1 MEARP
6 PPPSLSPRGSPS
18 PTLSAAST
26 AERGGVGL
34 VLPPSCGDLLLAPK
48 CVPDEPVGA
57 ARHRPP
63 RARFQ
68 SVCRR
73 VLWPRSRE
81 THTRSWVEASFHKRE
96 CVKYIPN
103 PKDDFRCFCG
113 LLPEHHRAGASA
125 SGSESPSDL
134 WTAARCTVTSP
145 TDAYGTVEFQGGPHS
160 VKAQYVRLAHDTRP
174 DQILQL
180 FTREWSLELPKLLI
194 TVHGGKANFE
204 LQPRLKKVLRK
215 GLLRAAKTTGAWIFT
230 GGTNTG
236 VTRQVGDALVSE
248 RSQRGPGPG
257 RVVSI
262 GIAPWGIVE
271 GNRELVARGREVPYH
286 AIASPR
292 SRMAVLNPRHA
303 YFLMVDNGTSGRY
316 GAEVVLRRKL
326 EKYISMQKLNPNTH
340 CSTPV
345 VCLVIE
351 GGTNTIRAV
360 LEYVTDSPPVPV
372 VVCDGS
378 GRAADL
384 IAFTHKYA
392 SENGEQSVLENMK
405 EYLISTIMRIFE
417 VGPEQAECLYQELLA
432 CTRKK
437 HLITVFRMSDR
448 QDVAPELDQTI
459 LTALFKSQHLSPSEQ
474 LQLALT
480 WNRVDIARSEI
491 FVYGQEWPPG
501 ALEEAMM
508 QALEHD
514 RLDFV
519 KLLLENGVSMRKF
532 LTIPR
537 LEELYNSKNGPSNTL
552 GYILRDVRPHI
563 PRGYVYTLHDIGLV
577 INKLMGGAYRAQ
589 YTRRKFRMIYTKV
602 MKKSPHVQRNSSS
615 FIRYVG
621 NQNATL
627 SLLAETLPSSPDMP
641 YFDHPFN
648 ELLTWAVLTK
658 RQQMALL
665 MWQHG
670 EEALA
675 KALVA
680 AKLYKAMA
688 HEAAEDDLEAEV
700 YEELRSYGKEF
711 ENIALELLDFCY
723 RQDDDQTQKLLTC
736 ELQNWSGQTC
746 LSLAVSANHR
756 ALLAHPCSQII
767 LADLW
772 MGGLRTRK
780 NTNLKV
786 ILGLLCPAYITQLEF
801 KSREELQLM
810 PQTEEEHQL
819 GLEEDEDESVEGGAA
834 GGTRAD
840 PTLHRNT
847 EPDIE
852 KKNIARM
859 LSMRA
864 KQTIEKPP
872 TSVLV
877 TKPKKKPQVLIM
889 DPGPRESVVTENG
902 KVVLDDGQLN
912 PLLQFP
918 YDHYDLKK
926 EERPL
931 KLRKKLYEFYTAPIS
946 KFWGHSIAYMVFLF
960 TFSYVVLVRMPAS
973 PSWSELYV
981 IGYITAFGGEK
992 IRELLSAEPVGLR
1005 HKLAV
1010 WAWNMWNPCD
1020 IAVVFFFLAGLVL
1033 RLQSKLMS
1041 VGRLLFCVDIIYW
1054 YLRIFTI
1061 LSVNKYLGPL
1071 VTMMDK
1077 MVKNMIYFVVL
1088 LLVVLV
1094 SFGVCRQAILNPDK
1108 DANWG
1113 LIKDIFYQG
1122 EVFADGIDPPCGEG
1136 LDEDG
1141 KPLTPCHTGRWVS
1154 PVVMALYLLVAN
1166 ILLINLL
1173 IAVFNNIFNEV
1184 NAISHQVWMFQ
1195 RFTVV
1200 MEYEQKPVLPPP
1212 FIIISHLYLL
1222 VKYVLRKVRGQRSE
1236 TYDNGL
1242 KLFLETDDLERLHDF
1257 EEECVEGYFR
1267 EKDMKLQVSMEERV
1281 KSINERV
1288 DHISQKVEDVIQKE
1302 NAHSAAY
1309 QNLEFLLRKL
1319 EELSDQ
1325 TVSHLGVIHRFMA
1338 TQGRDAP
1345 SLNAP
1350 FPMTLSGS
1358 AQDVGQ
1364 GQGSPSLP
1372 DGTRPRRFSDRSDLE
1387 GQTAQRERG
1396 ASETSGS
1403 ANELTALGH
1412 TLGPP
1417 FVQPFAQ
1424 PFGQPFGQPYPRRR
1438 PVRSWTEVRAER
1450 SGDILEPLALS
1461 AKQGVLVEEGQEEEE
1476 DDDSIESD
1484 LDDLADMAAPPAV
1497 AVVPAGCGAAAAVP
1511 PAVPPRVQRVRKTS
1525 EVEWP
1530 RRVRGRE
1537 RSQSLG
1543 GDDLD
1548 KNNEG
1553 ELETRFMRT
1562 QSQSE
1567 GSAPPPGYFPPRR
1580 QLSQTHSEPE
1590 GGAGGPGPALSGV
1603 LAVSGT
1609 LEAHPR
1615 VKVLPSSRAAL
1626 RTMHTE
1632 YTSITDELETVCG
1645 LLSPSRTEQLSLG
1658 DAALLAHRTRHASE
1672 MSNPEM
1678 AMFLEKETLR
1688 DAEESDYQ
1696 LMSDLIQHRYHEE
1709 EEEGDDPVAQL
1720 DRERFG
1726 NNAFFLTV
1734 TDETALESGAAAGA
1748 RRASMVRSAAVEG
1761 AGPRRRPPS
1770 PRRSSTRP
1778 ASSAAASAT
1787 PPSPRRPPPASAAS
1801 PTATRRRCARRRR
1814 GSAGGPRGVRG
1825 RVVRLAVTS
1834 SDVLSVQ

>member
-1 MEARP
+1 MK
-6 PPPSLSPRGSPS
+6 SKKKK
-18 PTLSAAST
+18 
-26 AERGGVGL
+26 V
-34 VLPPSCGDLLLAPK
+34 
-48 CVPDEPVGA
+48 
-57 ARHRPP
+57 
-63 RARFQ
+63 
-68 SVCRR
+68 
-73 VLWPRSRE
+73 E
-81 THTRSWVEASFHKRE
+81 TTTRSWVEASFQKRE
-96 CVKYIPN
+96 CVKFIPN
-103 PKDDFRCFCG
+103 AKDDYRCCCG
-113 LLPEHHRAGASA
+113 LAADQHRAGTSLAGSA
-125 SGSESPSDL
+125 SGAESPSEQ
-134 WTAARCTVTSP
+134 WTPARCTVAAP

-160 VKAQYVRLAHDTRP
+160 LKAQYVRLAHDTRP

-180 FTREWSLELPKLLI
+180 FTREWTLELPKLLI

-230 GGTNTG
+230 SGTNTG

-248 RSQRGPGPG
+248 RAQRGPG

-271 GNRELVARGREVPYH
+271 GHSDLVARGREVPYH

-292 SRMAVLNPRHA
+292 SRMAVLNNRHA
-303 YFLMVDNGTSGRY
+303 YFLMVDNGTQGRY

-326 EKYISMQKLNPNTH
+326 EKYISMQKLNPSTH

-392 SENGEQSVLENMK
+392 TESGEQTVLENMK
-405 EYLISTIMRIFE
+405 EYLITTIMRIFE
-417 VGPEQAECLYQELLA
+417 VGPEKAECLYQELLA

-448 QDVAPELDQTI
+448 QDAPQELDQTI

-491 FVYGQEWPPG
+491 FVYGQEWPAG

-627 SLLAETLPSSPDMP
+627 SLLAETLPTSADMP

-658 RQQMALL
+658 RQHMALL

-688 HEAAEDDLEAEV
+688 HEAAEDDLEAEI

-711 ENIALELLDFCY
+711 ENIALELLDYCY

-786 ILGLLCPAYITQLEF
+786 ILGLLCPAYIPQLEF

-819 GLEEDEDESVEGGAA
+819 GLEEDEEESVEGGPGGAA
-834 GGTRAD
+834 GKRAAD
-840 PTLHRNT
+840 GQHRNT

-852 KKNIARM
+852 
-859 LSMRA
+859 
-864 KQTIEKPP
+864 
-872 TSVLV
+872 
-877 TKPKKKPQVLIM
+877 VLIM
-889 DPGPRESVVTENG
+889 EPRESLVQENG
-902 KVVLDDGQLN
+902 KVVLDDGQSN

-918 YDHYDLKK
+918 TDFYDLKK

-931 KLRKKLYEFYTAPIS
+931 KLEKKLYEFYTAPIS
-946 KFWGHSIAYMVFLF
+946 KFWGHSIAYMVFLY
-960 TFSYVVLVRMPAS
+960 TFSYVVLVRMPDM
-973 PSWSELYV
+973 PTWPELYV
-981 IGYITAFGGEK
+981 IGYVTAFGCEK
-992 IRELLSAEPVGLR
+992 VRELLSAEPVGLR

-1020 IAVVFFFLAGLVL
+1020 VVVVLFFLVGLVL
-1033 RLQSKLMS
+1033 RLQAALMS

-1094 SFGVCRQAILNPDK
+1094 SFGVCRQAILFPDNE
-1108 DANWG
+1108 ANWN
-1113 LIKDIFYQG
+1113 LVKNIFFQPYFMLYG
-1122 EVFADGIDPPCGEG
+1122 EVFADAIDPPCGGEG
-1136 LDEDG
+1136 EG
-1141 KPLTPCHTGRWVS
+1141 PCRTGRWVS
-1154 PVVMALYLLVAN
+1154 PVVMSLYLLVAN

-1212 FIIISHLYLL
+1212 FILLSHLYMLAQF
-1222 VKYVLRKVRGQRSE
+1222 VLRKLRGQRSE

-1242 KLFLETDDLERLHDF
+1242 KLFLENDDLERLHDF

-1267 EKDMKLQVSMEERV
+1267 EKDAKLLSSMEERV
-1281 KSINERV
+1281 RTINERV

-1302 NAHSAAY
+1302 NAHTSTY
-1309 QNLEFLLRKL
+1309 QNIEFHLRKL

-1345 SLNAP
+1345 SAQAP
-1350 FPMTLSGS
+1350 FPFPFPFANMTGS
-1358 AQDVGQ
+1358 SQDVQSQSAGLVAA
-1364 GQGSPSLP
+1364 GLQGSPVVP
-1372 DGTRPRRFSDRSDLE
+1372 DGNRFRRFSERSELE
-1387 GQTAQRERG
+1387 GQPPGR
-1396 ASETSGS
+1396 SETSGS
-1403 ANELTALGH
+1403 ATELATALASP
-1412 TLGPP
+1412 GPP
-1417 FVQPFAQ
+1417 F
-1424 PFGQPFGQPYPRRR
+1424 PRRR
-1438 PVRSWTEVRAER
+1438 PVRSYTEVRPER
-1450 SGDILEPLALS
+1450 ADNVFEQHAGLQAKPCVLMEECLE
-1461 AKQGVLVEEGQEEEE
+1461 
-1476 DDDSIESD
+1476 DSTESD
-1484 LDDLADMAAPPAV
+1484 LDDAADVPITMSLSTSATVASPPGSVPSSVPGSVAGPLPGICAAGPGLRP
-1497 AVVPAGCGAAAAVP
+1497 
-1511 PAVPPRVQRVRKTS
+1511 QRIRRAS
-1525 EVEWP
+1525 ETDWAK
-1530 RRVRGRE
+1530 RGRGRE

-1548 KNNEG
+1548 KNVEAD
-1553 ELETRFMRT
+1553 LETRFMRT

-1567 GSAPPPGYFPPRR
+1567 GSALPPSYFQTRR

-1590 GGAGGPGPALSGV
+1590 GYGSGSGV
-1603 LAVSGT
+1603 LAAMGAASVAMVTAGSASRISGGSRDGEPGAGGERGVT
-1609 LEAHPR
+1609 WAEDRDVAPR
-1615 VKVLPSSRAAL
+1615 CMVLPAARATL
-1626 RTMHTE
+1626 RAMHTE
-1632 YTSITDELETVCG
+1632 YTRFRNPSFVPGRG
-1645 LLSPSRTEQLSLG
+1645 LW
-1658 DAALLAHRTRHASE
+1658 
-1672 MSNPEM
+1672 
-1678 AMFLEKETLR
+1678 
-1688 DAEESDYQ
+1688 
-1696 LMSDLIQHRYHEE
+1696 
-1709 EEEGDDPVAQL
+1709 
-1720 DRERFG
+1720 
-1726 NNAFFLTV
+1726 
-1734 TDETALESGAAAGA
+1734 
-1748 RRASMVRSAAVEG
+1748 
-1761 AGPRRRPPS
+1761 
-1770 PRRSSTRP
+1770 
-1778 ASSAAASAT
+1778 
-1787 PPSPRRPPPASAAS
+1787 
-1801 PTATRRRCARRRR
+1801 
-1814 GSAGGPRGVRG
+1814 
-1825 RVVRLAVTS
+1825 
-1834 SDVLSVQ
+1834 

>member
-1 MEARP
+1 MRSKKKKVE
-6 PPPSLSPRGSPS
+6 
-18 PTLSAAST
+18 TT
-26 AERGGVGL
+26 A
-34 VLPPSCGDLLLAPK
+34 
-48 CVPDEPVGA
+48 
-57 ARHRPP
+57 
-63 RARFQ
+63 
-68 SVCRR
+68 
-73 VLWPRSRE
+73 
-81 THTRSWVEASFHKRE
+81 RSWVEASFQKRE
-96 CVKYIPN
+96 CVKFIPN
-103 PKDDFRCFCG
+103 AKDDYRCCCG
-113 LLPEHHRAGASA
+113 LPPDQHRAGTSLGG
-125 SGSESPSDL
+125 GSESPSEQ
-134 WTAARCTVTSP
+134 WSPARCTVAAP

-160 VKAQYVRLAHDTRP
+160 LKAQYVRLAHDTRP

-180 FTREWSLELPKLLI
+180 FTREWTLELPKLLI

-230 GGTNTG
+230 SGTNTG

-248 RSQRGPGPG
+248 RAQRGPG

-271 GNRELVARGREVPYH
+271 GHSELVARGREVPYH

-292 SRMAVLNPRHA
+292 SRMAVLNSRHA
-303 YFLMVDNGTSGRY
+303 YFLMVDNGTQGRY

-326 EKYISMQKLNPNTH
+326 EKYISMQKLNPSTH

-392 SENGEQSVLENMK
+392 SESGEQTVLENMK
-405 EYLISTIMRIFE
+405 EYLITTIMRIFE
-417 VGPEQAECLYQELLA
+417 VGPEKAEGLYQELLA

-448 QDVAPELDQTI
+448 QDAPQELDQTI

-658 RQQMALL
+658 RQHMALL

-688 HEAAEDDLEAEV
+688 HEAAEDDLEAEI

-711 ENIALELLDFCY
+711 ENIALELLDYCY

-786 ILGLLCPAYITQLEF
+786 ILGLLCPAYIPQLEF

-819 GLEEDEDESVEGGAA
+819 GLEEEEEESVEGGLTNKRA
-834 GGTRAD
+834 GDGQ
-840 PTLHRNT
+840 HRNT

-852 KKNIARM
+852 KKAISRM
-859 LSMRA
+859 LSMKA
-864 KQTIEKPP
+864 KQALLVPP
-872 TSVLV
+872 PIVKS
-877 TKPKKKPQVLIM
+877 KIKKKVLIM
-889 DPGPRESVVTENG
+889 EPRDSLVQENG
-902 KVVLDDGQLN
+902 KVVLDDGQSN

-918 YDHYDLKK
+918 MDFYDLKK

-931 KLRKKLYEFYTAPIS
+931 KLEKKLYEFYTAPIS
-946 KFWGHSIAYMVFLF
+946 KFWGHSIAYMVFLY
-960 TFSYVVLVRMPAS
+960 TFSYVVLVRMPAM
-973 PSWSELYV
+973 PTWPELYV
-981 IGYITAFGGEK
+981 IGYVTAFGCEK
-992 IRELLSAEPVGLR
+992 VRELLSAEPVGLR

-1020 IAVVFFFLAGLVL
+1020 VVVVVFFLVGLVL
-1033 RLQSKLMS
+1033 RLQAALMS

-1088 LLVVLV
+1088 LLVVLI
-1094 SFGVCRQAILNPDK
+1094 SFGVCRQAILYPDNEASW
-1108 DANWG
+1108 D
-1113 LIKDIFYQG
+1113 LIKDIFFQPYFMLYG
-1122 EVFADGIDPPCGEG
+1122 EVFADAIDPPCG
-1136 LDEDG
+1136 DG
-1141 KPLTPCHTGRWVS
+1141 PDMKPCRVGRWVS
-1154 PVVMALYLLVAN
+1154 PVVMSLYLLVAN

-1212 FIIISHLYLL
+1212 FILFSHLYMLAQF
-1222 VKYVLRKVRGQRSE
+1222 VLRKLRGQRSE

-1242 KLFLETDDLERLHDF
+1242 KLFLENDDLERLHDF

-1267 EKDMKLQVSMEERV
+1267 EKDAKLLSSMEERV
-1281 KSINERV
+1281 RTINERV
-1288 DHISQKVEDVIQKE
+1288 DHISQKVEDVVQKE
-1302 NAHSAAY
+1302 TAHASTY
-1309 QNLEFLLRKL
+1309 QNIEFHLRKL

-1345 SLNAP
+1345 SAQAP
-1350 FPMTLSGS
+1350 FPFPFPFANMTGS
-1358 AQDVGQ
+1358 SQDVQSQSVGLATA
-1364 GQGSPSLP
+1364 GLQGSPVVP
-1372 DGTRPRRFSDRSDLE
+1372 DSNRFRRFSERSELE
-1387 GQTAQRERG
+1387 GQPSGPGR
-1396 ASETSGS
+1396 SETSGS
-1403 ANELTALGH
+1403 ATELASP
-1412 TLGPP
+1412 GPP
-1417 FVQPFAQ
+1417 F
-1424 PFGQPFGQPYPRRR
+1424 PRRR
-1438 PVRSWTEVRAER
+1438 PVRSWTEVRPER
-1450 SGDILEPLALS
+1450 SDNVFEQQ
-1461 AKQGVLVEEGQEEEE
+1461 AKPCVLMEEGQE
-1476 DDDSIESD
+1476 DSTESD
-1484 LDDLADMAAPPAV
+1484 LDDVADVADVPITGSLSTSITSPPGSVPGPLPGICAV
-1497 AVVPAGCGAAAAVP
+1497 GPGLRYGGHP
-1511 PAVPPRVQRVRKTS
+1511 HPQRVRRAS
-1525 EVEWP
+1525 ETEWGK
-1530 RRVRGRE
+1530 RTRGRE

-1548 KNNEG
+1548 KNMESD
-1553 ELETRFMRT
+1553 LETRFMRT

-1567 GSAPPPGYFPPRR
+1567 GSALPPSYFQTRR

-1590 GGAGGPGPALSGV
+1590 GYAVGSGV
-1603 LAVSGT
+1603 LLAASGT
-1609 LEAHPR
+1609 MGTAGSASRISGSSRDGDRDVAPR
-1615 VKVLPSSRAAL
+1615 CMVLPTARATL
-1626 RTMHTE
+1626 RAMHTE

-1645 LLSPSRTEQLSLG
+1645 LLSPSRTEHLSLG
-1658 DAALLAHRTRHASE
+1658 EAAQRVRHASE

-1696 LMSDLIQHRYHEE
+1696 LMSDLIQHRYNPNDHTS
-1709 EEEGDDPVAQL
+1709 QL

-1734 TDETALESGAAAGA
+1734 TDETALERPSASDSQDKGSGPSGRPLAPLV
-1748 RRASMVRSAAVEG
+1748 RATAVEG
-1761 AGPRRRPPS
+1761 VQGEATPETLTPLSSPVASSSPAVSSPLTPTTTAIVHKAPAGKPGQAGKAPLAVPQ
-1770 PRRSSTRP
+1770 SST
-1778 ASSAAASAT
+1778 SS
-1787 PPSPRRPPPASAAS
+1787 
-1801 PTATRRRCARRRR
+1801 
-1814 GSAGGPRGVRG
+1814 
-1825 RVVRLAVTS
+1825 TS
-1834 SDVLSVQ
+1834 SSSVSSIPYGNTETLC

>member
-1 MEARP
+1 
-6 PPPSLSPRGSPS
+6 
-18 PTLSAAST
+18 
-26 AERGGVGL
+26 
-34 VLPPSCGDLLLAPK
+34 
-48 CVPDEPVGA
+48 
-57 ARHRPP
+57 
-63 RARFQ
+63 
-68 SVCRR
+68 
-73 VLWPRSRE
+73 
-81 THTRSWVEASFHKRE
+81 
-96 CVKYIPN
+96 
-103 PKDDFRCFCG
+103 
-113 LLPEHHRAGASA
+113 
-125 SGSESPSDL
+125 
-134 WTAARCTVTSP
+134 
-145 TDAYGTVEFQGGPHS
+145 
-160 VKAQYVRLAHDTRP
+160 
-174 DQILQL
+174 
-180 FTREWSLELPKLLI
+180 
-194 TVHGGKANFE
+194 
-204 LQPRLKKVLRK
+204 
-215 GLLRAAKTTGAWIFT
+215 
-230 GGTNTG
+230 
-236 VTRQVGDALVSE
+236 
-248 RSQRGPGPG
+248 
-257 RVVSI
+257 
-262 GIAPWGIVE
+262 
-271 GNRELVARGREVPYH
+271 
-286 AIASPR
+286 
-292 SRMAVLNPRHA
+292 
-303 YFLMVDNGTSGRY
+303 
-316 GAEVVLRRKL
+316 
-326 EKYISMQKLNPNTH
+326 
-340 CSTPV
+340 
-345 VCLVIE
+345 
-351 GGTNTIRAV
+351 
-360 LEYVTDSPPVPV
+360 
-372 VVCDGS
+372 
-378 GRAADL
+378 
-384 IAFTHKYA
+384 
-392 SENGEQSVLENMK
+392 MK
-405 EYLISTIMRIFE
+405 EYLITTIMRIFE
-417 VGPEQAECLYQELLA
+417 VGPEQAECLYQELIA
-432 CTRKK
+432 CTRNK

-448 QDVAPELDQTI
+448 QEAVQELDQTI

-577 INKLMGGAYRAQ
+577 INKLMGGAYRAH

-688 HEAAEDDLEAEV
+688 HEAAEDDLEAEI

-711 ENIALELLDFCY
+711 ENIALELLDYCY

-786 ILGLLCPAYITQLEF
+786 ILGLLCPAYIPQLEF

-819 GLEEDEDESVEGGAA
+819 GLEEDEEESMEGGAGGGGGSRPGPVA
-834 GGTRAD
+834 GTG
-840 PTLHRNT
+840 LHRNT

-852 KKNIARM
+852 KKPISRL

-864 KQTIEKPP
+864 KQALEMQAASTNNNPKA
-872 TSVLV
+872 
-877 TKPKKKPQVLIM
+877 KAKKKVLIM
-889 DPGPRESVVTENG
+889 DPGPRESVVNENG
-902 KVVLDDGQLN
+902 KVTLDDGTTN

-918 YDHYDLKK
+918 YDFYDIKK

-946 KFWGHSIAYMVFLF
+946 KFWGHSIAYMVFLY
-960 TFSYVVLVRMPAS
+960 TFSYVVLVRMPS
-973 PSWSELYV
+973 MPSWPELYV
-981 IGYITAFGGEK
+981 IGYITAFGFEK

-1020 IAVVFFFLAGLVL
+1020 IVVVLFFLSGLVL
-1033 RLQSKLMS
+1033 RLQSALMS
-1041 VGRLLFCVDIIYW
+1041 TGRLLFCVDIIYW

-1094 SFGVCRQAILNPDK
+1094 SFGVCRQAILFPDNEASW
-1108 DANWG
+1108 D
-1113 LIKDIFYQG
+1113 LVKDIFFQPYFMLYG
-1122 EVFADGIDPPCGEG
+1122 EVFADAIDPPCG
-1136 LDEDG
+1136 G
-1141 KPLTPCHTGRWVS
+1141 KDMPPCQTGRWVS
-1154 PVVMALYLLVAN
+1154 PVVMSLYLLVAN

-1212 FIIISHLYLL
+1212 FIIFSHIYML
-1222 VKYVLRKVRGQRSE
+1222 VKFLLRKARGQRSE

-1242 KLFLETDDLERLHDF
+1242 KLFLENDDLERLHDF

-1281 KSINERV
+1281 RAINERV

-1302 NAHSAAY
+1302 NAHSTAY
-1309 QNLEFLLRKL
+1309 QNLELYLRKL

-1338 TQGRDAP
+1338 TQGRDVP
-1345 SLNAP
+1345 
-1350 FPMTLSGS
+1350 TLQPPVSFATALRGS
-1358 AQDVGQ
+1358 NQEVQQAGL
-1364 GQGSPSLP
+1364 QGSPGDRL
-1372 DGTRPRRFSDRSDLE
+1372 RRFSERSEVE
-1387 GQTAQRERG
+1387 GQPSREARG

-1403 ANELTALGH
+1403 ATELAAAGAALGP
-1412 TLGPP
+1412 LGPSLGAP
-1417 FVQPFAQ
+1417 LGAPLGLALGPAF
-1424 PFGQPFGQPYPRRR
+1424 PRRR
-1438 PVRSWTEVRAER
+1438 PVRSWTEVRSER
-1450 SGDILEPLALS
+1450 PDNNVFEPP
-1461 AKQGVLVEEGQEEEE
+1461 KQCVLVEEGEGHE
-1476 DDDSIESD
+1476 DDDSFESD
-1484 LDDLADMAAPPAV
+1484 LDDLATMQAPP
-1497 AVVPAGCGAAAAVP
+1497 PLGTSSPYAGATSSMGTAGP
-1511 PAVPPRVQRVRKTS
+1511 TRPLRVRRTS
-1525 EVEWP
+1525 ETERV
-1530 RRVRGRE
+1530 RRRRGRE

-1548 KNNEG
+1548 RNTES

-1562 QSQSE
+1562 QSQSD
-1567 GSAPPPGYFPPRR
+1567 GSALPPAYFASKR

-1590 GGAGGPGPALSGV
+1590 GSEAGLAAGLAQGGVGAGGAGGSGSGLLLAGRVGSSSSAV
-1603 LAVSGT
+1603 L
-1609 LEAHPR
+1609 LEDAGAAPCVTWDKQAR
-1615 VKVLPSSRAAL
+1615 VMVLPAARAAL

-1645 LLSPSRTEQLSLG
+1645 LLSPSRTETLSLA
-1658 DAALLAHRTRHASE
+1658 DAGHHRVRHASE
-1672 MSNPEM
+1672 MSNPDM
-1678 AMFLEKETLR
+1678 ARFLEKETLR

-1696 LMSDLIQHRYHEE
+1696 LMSHLIQHRYH
-1709 EEEGDDPVAQL
+1709 GDDESEHARQL

-1734 TDETALESGAAAGA
+1734 TDETVLDPGAGVGAGNGSGTGAATATTRAPGDTPVRPLLRSTAIEGGDAGA
-1748 RRASMVRSAAVEG
+1748 
-1761 AGPRRRPPS
+1761 
-1770 PRRSSTRP
+1770 
-1778 ASSAAASAT
+1778 AT
-1787 PPSPRRPPPASAAS
+1787 PDTITPVSSPVASS
-1801 PTATRRRCARRRR
+1801 PTAPTTTAIVHKPGGGR
-1814 GSAGGPRGVRG
+1814 GGAPP
-1825 RVVRLAVTS
+1825 S
-1834 SDVLSVQ
+1834 SSSSSSSSSVSSFPYGNTETLC